1 MKKLYRLQEDKKI
14 AGVCAGL
21 GAHFDMDPVLFRIIF
36 IVLFMASG
44 IGILIY
50 LVMWVLVPLQKEVL
64 VKTVNGRKKL
74 YLSVSNKKIAGVCG
88 GLGEFFA
95 VDSVFFRVGFVVLF
109 LAAGIGLALY
119 IMMWMIIPKTS

>member
-1 MKKLYRLQEDKKI
+1 
-14 AGVCAGL
+14 
-21 GAHFDMDPVLFRIIF
+21 
-36 IVLFMASG
+36 
-44 IGILIY
+44 
-50 LVMWVLVPLQKEVL
+50 MWVLVPLQKEVL

>member
-119 IMMWMIIPKTS
+119 IMMWMIIPKSS